1 MNYFDPFKCTIN
13 PTNIMSSRA
22 ALFKKSAGRN
32 NEFERY
38 LTSSEPVG
46 HQFENVV
53 IDSTRAYVIVLP
65 LSYLVANPA
74 NNPANNPTNRRL
86 KGKADIMP
94 FESFRII
101 NMQHRGGNAHSLV
114 LIKSRA
120 IKSNPHN
127 IAIFESN
134 GRNGFCGIRIL
145 DDHYHHTDGT
155 KSMKNVTKAYTTISP
170 EYNINYGTNTYN
182 PGYCGIYGIICV
194 VAFRHYRSK
203 TGTLWLAKWTKL
215 LKYMSQCIDP
225 NAGCLGVEL
234 AARVQEIIATSSPA
248 CAEREIAT
256 LIRACSG
263 TLPSNAM
270 TIVLNTTKCRTTM

>member
-1 MNYFDPFKCTIN
+1 
-13 PTNIMSSRA
+13 MSSRV
-22 ALFKKSAGRN
+22 ALFKRSSGRN

-46 HQFENVV
+46 KQFEDVT

-65 LSYLVANPA
+65 LSYFISKG
-74 NNPANNPTNRRL
+74 RRA
-86 KGKADIMP
+86 KGKADAMP
-94 FESFRII
+94 YESFRII

-120 IKSNPHN
+120 IRSNPHN

-134 GRNGFCGIRIL
+134 GRNRFCGIRIL
-145 DDHYHHTDGT
+145 DDHGT
-155 KSMKNVTKAYTTISP
+155 KPVNVTKAYTSISP
-170 EYNINYGTNTYN
+170 EYNINYGSDACN

-215 LKYMSQCIDP
+215 LLYMSQCIDP

-234 AARVQEIIATSSPA
+234 AAGVQEIIASNAGS
-248 CAEREIAT
+248 CAEREIAA
-256 LIRACSG
+256 LIRACVAVNQTSSSCS
-263 TLPSNAM
+263 L
-270 TIVLNTTKCRTTM
+270 IL

>member
-1 MNYFDPFKCTIN
+1 
-13 PTNIMSSRA
+13 MSASRV

-32 NEFERY
+32 HEFERY
-38 LTSSEPVG
+38 LTASEPTSM
-46 HQFENVV
+46 QFENTV

-65 LSYLVANPA
+65 LSYLVSKKRV
-74 NNPANNPTNRRL
+74 TSRS
-86 KGKADIMP
+86 KGKADLMP
-94 FESFRII
+94 YESFRII

-120 IKSNPHN
+120 IKSNMYN

-134 GRNGFCGIRIL
+134 GRNCFCGIRIL
-145 DDHYHHTDGT
+145 DDHNMDES
-155 KSMKNVTKAYTTISP
+155 KPMKNVTKAYTSISP

-215 LKYMSQCIDP
+215 LKHMSQCIDP

-248 CAEREIAT
+248 CAEREIAA
-256 LIRACSG
+256 LIRACIAIKRDDSG
-263 TLPSNAM
+263 TL
-270 TIVLNTTKCRTTM
+270 VL